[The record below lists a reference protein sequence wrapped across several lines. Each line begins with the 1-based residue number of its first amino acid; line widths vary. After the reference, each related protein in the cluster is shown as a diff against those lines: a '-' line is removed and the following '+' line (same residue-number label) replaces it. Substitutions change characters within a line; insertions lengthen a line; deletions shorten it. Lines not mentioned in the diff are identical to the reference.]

1 MYFILLFKFFTMGM
15 LHNIEKWSTSHH
27 PRWLVLPR
35 VALGICLF
43 LKGISFMSN
52 TVDLEL
58 LLSESNMSVSGPA
71 FTIIITWLHLLCGF
85 LIIIG
90 LFTRL
95 ATMLMIPILTGAV
108 LFVNAQRGIFAAE
121 SEFSFSLIV
130 LLMLVFFLIEGSGPL
145 SLDSYFK
152 KNPK

>member
-1 MYFILLFKFFTMGM
+1 MGM

-58 LLSESNMSVSGPA
+58 LLTESNMAVSGPA
-71 FTIIITWLHLLCGF
+71 LTIIITWLHLLCGF

-121 SEFSFSLIV
+121 SEFGFSLIV

-145 SLDSYFK
+145 SLDNYFK

>member
-1 MYFILLFKFFTMGM
+1 MGM

-58 LLSESNMSVSGPA
+58 LLTEANMAVSGPA
-71 FTIIITWLHLLCGF
+71 FPIIITWLHLICGF

-108 LFVNAQRGIFAAE
+108 LFVNTQRGIFAAE
-121 SEFSFSLIV
+121 SEFGFSLIV
-130 LLMLVFFLIEGSGPL
+130 LLMLVFFLIEGSGPF

-152 KNPK
+152 KNQNS